1 MMRAT
6 GGGSRS
12 RLALVTGV
20 ALAIRLVYGLF
31 VHPPFSFL
39 KSDASGYLT
48 RAQELLDGK
57 WTPDPQATF
66 FPYGTHYLLAAALG
80 LTGRAEW
87 GVSLAWALFATAAVT
102 FTFLAA
108 ERILVGSPRAAL
120 VVGLALA
127 LYPPW
132 IEHAG
137 FALSETPTAFC
148 VALSTWAAARL
159 AQEGRLRDAVTLGV
173 ALAIGVALRPQ
184 ILVSAGLLAV
194 VFLWRRRALAGA
206 SLRALAVAALPLVLV
221 LAFSAGRMRHH
232 TGHLGLVSTN
242 GAFNYALGR
251 CHAHT
256 LSAEETPRSGY
267 QPPSFLR
274 LWRFREKSG
283 VDPIPALDP
292 AISPELSFDGKLWEE
307 APARALAQRCVAV
320 TGPVRQAKYSLS
332 HLLLLWAYN
341 VPWPT
346 TGPVAMAASIAHP
359 IVLLPGLL
367 VALARALR
375 ERHVLALLLAAH
387 VFALFA
393 VAMVFFGEARLRL
406 PYDGV
411 IVTLAVWV
419 YADWYDRLSA
429 RRR

>member
-1 MMRAT
+1 MGPA
-6 GGGSRS
+6 
-12 RLALVTGV
+12 
-20 ALAIRLVYGLF
+20 
-31 VHPPFSFL
+31 P
-39 KSDASGYLT
+39 
-48 RAQELLDGK
+48 
-57 WTPDPQATF
+57 
-66 FPYGTHYLLAAALG
+66 
-80 LTGRAEW
+80 
-87 GVSLAWALFATAAVT
+87 SL
-102 FTFLAA
+102 
-108 ERILVGSPRAAL
+108 S
-120 VVGLALA
+120 
-127 LYPPW
+127 PPW

-148 VALSTWAAARL
+148 VALSTWAATRL
-159 AQEGRLRDAVTLGV
+159 PQEGKLRDALTPGV
-173 ALAIGVALRPQ
+173 ALAVGVALRPQ

-194 VFLWRRRALAGA
+194 VFFWRRRALAGA
-206 SLRALAVAALPLVLV
+206 SLRPLAVAAVPLLLV
-221 LAFSAGRMRHH
+221 LAFSAGRTRYHA
-232 TGHLGLVSTN
+232 GHWGLISTN

-256 LSAEETPRSGY
+256 LSAQQTPRSGY

-292 AISPELSFDGKLWEE
+292 ALTPELSFDGKLWEE
-307 APARALAQRCVAV
+307 APARALAARCVAV

-341 VPWPT
+341 VPWPS
-346 TGPVAMAASIAHP
+346 TGPIAMVASIAHP
-359 IVLLPGLL
+359 ILLLPGLL
-367 VALARALR
+367 VALARSLR
-375 ERHVLALLLAAH
+375 ERHALALLLSAH

-406 PYDGV
+406 HYDGV

-419 YADWYDRLSA
+419 YAGWYERLSA